1 MQTILCLI
9 TFLVA
14 TSRLT
19 SAYTYLGI
27 ACTSALRL
35 GLHRQISNE
44 ISLSNTQQ
52 EARLRI
58 MLAVLQLD
66 TLVSIVLNMPAR
78 INPECLD
85 APVLAA
91 LQPPSIKRQS
101 TSTSDSIPEAQAKFA
116 ASAKHLHI
124 LSLTDVGLRGI
135 FVDVNQKEKPANKIT
150 VNSVDT
156 KKMAETEDAFRKW
169 AKALSSVP
177 LLAQKPEMSAM

>member
-44 ISLSNTQQ
+44 ISLSDTQQ

-66 TLVSIVLNMPAR
+66 VLVSVVLNMPAR
-78 INPECLD
+78 INPECVD
-85 APVLAA
+85 AAVLAA
-91 LQPPSIKRQS
+91 LQPPSIKKQ
-101 TSTSDSIPEAQAKFA
+101 STSDSISVAQAKFA

-135 FVDVNQKEKPANKIT
+135 FVDVNQKEKPSNKTT
-150 VNSVDT
+150 VNSVDI

-169 AKALSSVP
+169 AKALSFVP
-177 LLAQKPEMSAM
+177 LVAQKPEMSAM